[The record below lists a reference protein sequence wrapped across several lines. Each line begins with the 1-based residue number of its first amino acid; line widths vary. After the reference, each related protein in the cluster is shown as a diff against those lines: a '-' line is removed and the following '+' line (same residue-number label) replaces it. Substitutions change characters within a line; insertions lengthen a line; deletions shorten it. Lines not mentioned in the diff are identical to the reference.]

1 MLITSYQHFTTIE
14 RWRNLLR
21 FTHQMIFDRKE
32 QKKKLKTFSKQM
44 CVSSQNKQ
52 YEKRRG
58 RHRIGYT
65 YLLSQRAAS
74 CVRRAVLGSV
84 LPWKPSNLQRESS
97 INYHKCPNYETPAI
111 FRHSSSL
118 TLQNRWTNETK
129 KCSWVWEQTK
139 KHKNVIKWHK

>member
-1 MLITSYQHFTTIE
+1 MLTPYQDRKMKICFDQMVPIE
-14 RWRNLLR
+14 
-21 FTHQMIFDRKE
+21 KE

-65 YLLSQRAAS
+65 YLPSQRAAS

-97 INYHKCPNYETPAI
+97 INYHKCPNYETPT
-111 FRHSSSL
+111 FRHLIDSPKQMNKYMKSSS
-118 TLQNRWTNETK
+118 K
-129 KCSWVWEQTK
+129 S
-139 KHKNVIKWHK
+139 

>member
-1 MLITSYQHFTTIE
+1 
-14 RWRNLLR
+14 
-21 FTHQMIFDRKE
+21 
-32 QKKKLKTFSKQM
+32 M

-65 YLLSQRAAS
+65 YLPSQRAAS

-97 INYHKCPNYETPAI
+97 INYHKCPNYETPT
-111 FRHSSSL
+111 FRHLIDSPKQMNKYMKSSS
-118 TLQNRWTNETK
+118 K
-129 KCSWVWEQTK
+129 S
-139 KHKNVIKWHK
+139 